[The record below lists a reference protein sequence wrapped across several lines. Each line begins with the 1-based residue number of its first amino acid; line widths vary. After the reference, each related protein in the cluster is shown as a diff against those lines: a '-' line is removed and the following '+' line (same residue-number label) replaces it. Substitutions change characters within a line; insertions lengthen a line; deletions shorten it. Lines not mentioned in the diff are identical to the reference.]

1 MKSFRTKTGGWFGI
15 GKDKKGEWTE
25 GGRKIGKERCEGIH
39 ANIFFE
45 IIIEVINEIGRDKI
59 KSITERFKSDANV
72 ICR

>member
-15 GKDKKGEWTE
+15 GKDKKREWTE

>member
-1 MKSFRTKTGGWFGI
+1 M
-15 GKDKKGEWTE
+15 
-25 GGRKIGKERCEGIH
+25 GRKDAKGY
-39 ANIFFE
+39 IFFE